1 MNHHQRLDD
10 RSLAMHVYV
19 AARLREHP
27 ERLSEA
33 EAILAR
39 WARSAGERVQ
49 PALEEWSAI
58 LRSGLDATIAAAVDP
73 SEEGKRRRQSSP
85 LLCLLDPRER
95 WALLRQWTGANDA
108 P

>member
-1 MNHHQRLDD
+1 MSHHQRLDD

-27 ERLSEA
+27 ERLEEV

-39 WARSAGERVQ
+39 WTRSAGERVV

-58 LRSGLDATIAAAVDP
+58 LRSGLDATLAAAVDP
-73 SEEGKRRRQSSP
+73 SEDGKRRRQSSP
-85 LLCLLDPRER
+85 LLSLLEPRER
-95 WALLRQWTGANDA
+95 WALLRQWKGANDA

>member
-1 MNHHQRLDD
+1 MSHHQRLDD
-10 RSLAMHVYV
+10 RSLAMHAYV

-27 ERLSEA
+27 ERLTEV

-39 WARSAGERVQ
+39 WTRSAGERVL

-58 LRSGLDATIAAAVDP
+58 LRSGLDATLAAAVDP

-85 LLCLLDPRER
+85 LLSLLEPRER